1 MCLTLTL
8 KVAAELHFEEFF
20 SGPFARKESLLL
32 SLLEQSKNTCLLQS
46 QTQTQV
52 LLIFRVKTIFPAL
65 CRR

>member
-32 SLLEQSKNTCLLQS
+32 SLLEQSKNTCLLQ
-46 QTQTQV
+46 TRV
-52 LLIFRVKTIFPAL
+52 LLIFRVKNNFSSIVS
-65 CRR
+65 

>member
-32 SLLEQSKNTCLLQS
+32 SLLEQSKNTCVLQ
-46 QTQTQV
+46 TRV

>member
-20 SGPFARKESLLL
+20 SGPFARKETESLLL
-32 SLLEQSKNTCLLQS
+32 SLLEQSKNTCLLQ
-46 QTQTQV
+46 TRV

>member
-32 SLLEQSKNTCLLQS
+32 SLLEQSKNTCLLQ
-46 QTQTQV
+46 TRV